1 MTPIN
6 QPFNRH
12 LLSAAIGMLFVSQA
26 VAQASTSPGDISR
39 QLEPARPSV
48 LPQLQMQPPRL
59 TQPSAPEAGA
69 QLVRVQQWVL
79 QGNQVLSSET
89 LQALLQPFTNV
100 DVSLQQIREAAA
112 VLQQAYEDAGWLAR
126 VDLPAQDI
134 TEGRVTLQITE
145 AKLGQVSLDANATSR
160 VSPERITALIAAH
173 QAQGEPINM
182 KRLNRGLLLADDL
195 NGVSLVGSLQASALP
210 GATDVVV
217 SAAAQPPY
225 SLDLSLDNTNARS
238 VGAEKLSL
246 SGSWVSPA
254 GFGETYSAQ
263 AFKSRG
269 AEYARLAASAPLGYS
284 GLRGSVSLS
293 QLNYEINSKD
303 AQGNPI
309 DTTGRSQNAA
319 VDLTYPLLRSRQ
331 ANVYLTGGLDEK
343 RLRNFINADLEQH
356 YRVEGGQV
364 GLAGNFFDSWGG
376 GAANSYS
383 ITWRH
388 GQVKSGQ
395 MPVNPDVVGSFKKL
409 NWNVSRQQALT
420 SQVSLFGAVNA
431 QSTGSKELDSGE
443 NFSLGGPSGVRAYP
457 VGEASGPQ
465 GHVVNLEVRYRL
477 NAQWLITPF
486 YDLGRIQKRPGN
498 TPACPNLT
506 AYSLEGAGVAVG
518 WTGPQGWAAKA
529 TYARRMGTNPCLVNG
544 KDQDG
549 SLTKDRVWLSVS
561 RSF

>member
-1 MTPIN
+1 MFAHSFFRVKWVRN
-6 QPFNRH
+6 
-12 LLSAAIGMLFVSQA
+12 LLAAGLCLSIESVW
-26 VAQASTSPGDISR
+26 AQTAPGDISR
-39 QLEPARPSV
+39 QVEPSRTPE
-48 LPQLQMQPPRL
+48 LPALQLQPQRI
-59 TQPSAPEAGA
+59 TQPSQPEPGA

-79 QGNQVLSSET
+79 QGNQVLASED
-89 LQALLQPFTNV
+89 LQALLQSFTGV

-112 VLQQAYEDAGWLAR
+112 VLQQAYDEAGWLAR
-126 VDLPAQDI
+126 VDLPPQDI
-134 TEGRVTLQITE
+134 TDGRVTLQITE
-145 AKLGQVSLDANATSR
+145 AKLGQVRMDANATSR
-160 VSPERITALIAAH
+160 VATERVQAII
-173 QAQGEPINM
+173 QAQQAVGQP
-182 KRLNRGLLLADDL
+182 LNTRHLDRGLLLADDL
-195 NGVSLVGSLQASALP
+195 SGVSLVGTLQASALP

-246 SGSWVSPA
+246 SGNWVSPA

-269 AEYARLAASAPLGYS
+269 AEYARVAASAPLGYS

-319 VDLTYPLLRSRQ
+319 IDLTYPLLRSRQ

-364 GLAGNFFDSWGG
+364 GVAGNFFDSWGG

-395 MPVNPDVVGSFKKL
+395 VEVSDKTAGSFKKL

-420 SQVSLFGAVNA
+420 SQVSLFGAANA

-477 NAQWLITPF
+477 NAQWLVTPF
-486 YDLGRIQKRPGN
+486 YDRGRVEKRPN
-498 TPACPNLT
+498 NVRCANLT

-529 TYARRMGTNPCLVNG
+529 TYARRLGTNPCLVNG
-544 KDQDG
+544 KDQDDKF
-549 SLTKDRVWLSVS
+549 TKDRVWLSVS